1 MSDSQVVIVTGA
13 ANGIGLEVSK
23 AYLICGDRVIMVDI
37 KKEKL
42 LEEVGILKKSGFDVY
57 AKICDVGSLSDVK
70 KMMTEIMDEA
80 GKIDVLINNAGQ
92 SAFKSIWDVTEDDW
106 LSIISS
112 NLSSVF
118 FCSREA
124 AQYMNGGSIVNMCS
138 TRATMSESDTEAYAT
153 SKGGIHALTH
163 SLAVTLSERNIT
175 VNAISPGWIATENYD
190 ELREV
195 DHQQHLSNRVGKPSD
210 IARACLFLTD
220 PLNTFITGEN
230 LVVDGGMT
238 RKMIYEP

>member
-23 AYLICGDRVIMVDI
+23 AYLIRGDRVIVVDI

-42 LEEVGILKKSGFDVY
+42 VEEVGILKKSGVDVY

-118 FCSREA
+118 YCSREA
-124 AQYMNGGSIVNMCS
+124 AQYMSGGSIVNMCS

-190 ELREV
+190 ELRDV
-195 DHQQHLSNRVGKPSD
+195 DHHQHLSNRVGKPSD

-238 RKMIYEP
+238 RKMIYGI